1 MPHATLASHRRT
13 LRAAALSAMLC
24 CVPPLQ
30 AWAAARDAAPS
41 YPAKPIRFLVPFT
54 PGGSQ
59 DVTARLLAGP
69 VQQALGENIVVDNRP
84 GSGGLIATQEGA
96 RATPDGH
103 TLLLTTGA
111 QMAIAP
117 ALHAK
122 PGYDPIKSFAYI
134 IHLTDTP
141 LALVVHPGVPAASV
155 KGFVDYT
162 LANKGKVNIAST
174 GNATYTHLTIELFK
188 SITGADATH
197 IPYKGA
203 APAMNDLV
211 GRQIHALFTST
222 ASAQP
227 HVAAGRLKA
236 LAVTAPKR
244 SSAMPD
250 VQTFTEAGVK
260 DLNVSVWVGVVAP
273 AGVAAP
279 IVERLAREYGK
290 VLRVPEVR
298 ERLVNLGAEPN
309 GETGA
314 AFMRMV
320 RDDIA
325 RWAKIVKGAGV
336 KVE

>member
-1 MPHATLASHRRT
+1 MPHATLAWRV
-13 LRAAALSAMLC
+13 RATALGALLC
-24 CVPPLQ
+24 CVPSSQ
-30 AWAAARDAAPS
+30 AWAAAKDSPPA
-41 YPAKPIRFLVPFT
+41 YPTKPIRFLVPFT

-59 DVTARLLAGP
+59 DVTARLLSGP
-69 VQQALGENIVVDNRP
+69 VQQALGHNIVVDNRP

-117 ALHAK
+117 ALHVKA
-122 PGYDPIKSFAYI
+122 GYDPIRSFVQI

-141 LALVVHPGVPAASV
+141 LALVVHPGVPVASV
-155 KGFVDYT
+155 KDFIAYT
-162 LANKGKVNIAST
+162 QANKGKVNIAST

-203 APAMNDLV
+203 APAMNDLL

-227 HVAAGRLKA
+227 HTSTGRLKA

-250 VQTFTEAGVK
+250 VPTFTEAGVSN
-260 DLNVSVWVGVVAP
+260 LNVSVWVGVFAP

-290 VLRVPEVR
+290 VLQTPEVR

-314 AFMRMV
+314 AFTRMV
-320 RDDIA
+320 REDMA
-325 RWAKIVKGAGV
+325 RWGKIVRAAGV
-336 KVE
+336 KLE